1 MSEQDAKLASLMNR
15 LNEPSTSSAHAGSA
29 HAQDD
34 DEDIFA
40 ELEAEIENDSSA
52 AFREHG
58 MEQLKREMEQ
68 LQQKKSDGHGQYRE
82 VTDEKEVIRLSAHK
96 PRCVVHFFHH
106 KFKRCEIMDKHLSVR
121 ALLNPSTRLVLTRCS
136 LDPQR
141 IAPKY
146 FNTLFIRVFV
156 ENVPWLVE
164 RLGIKV
170 LPCVITFVNGV
181 SKDRIVGFEELG
193 NTDQFDTATLEW
205 KLLNSGVIEKDDSSG
220 PAVNYG
226 AKPAVRQ
233 HIRGRPQDDDSDF
246 DLDD

>member
-1 MSEQDAKLASLMNR
+1 MSGDDAKVASLMTR
-15 LNEPSTSSAHAGSA
+15 LNEPGTSSAHSEDAL
-29 HAQDD
+29 
-34 DEDIFA
+34 DEDEIFA

-52 AFREHG
+52 AFRERG
-58 MEQLKREMEQ
+58 VEQLKREMNQ
-68 LQQKKSDGHGQYRE
+68 LQQMRNDGHGQYRE
-82 VTDEKEVIRLSAHK
+82 VTDEKEVIRLTANK

-106 KFKRCEIMDKHLSVR
+106 KFKRCEIMDKHL
-121 ALLNPSTRLVLTRCS
+121 A
-136 LDPQR
+136 R

-146 FNTLFIRVFV
+146 FNTLFIKVFV

-164 RLGIKV
+164 KLAIKV
-170 LPCVITFVNGV
+170 LPCVMTFLNGV

-205 KLLNSGVIEKDDSSG
+205 KLLNSGVIQKEESSG
-220 PAVNYG
+220 PSINYG
-226 AKPAVRQ
+226 AKSTVRH

>member
-1 MSEQDAKLASLMNR
+1 MSEQDAKLASLMSR
-15 LNEPSTSSAHAGSA
+15 LNEPSTSSAHTADA
-29 HAQDD
+29 AQD

-68 LQQKKSDGHGQYRE
+68 LQQMKSDGHGQYRE

-96 PRCVVHFFHH
+96 PRCVIHFFHH
-106 KFKRCEIMDKHLSVR
+106 KFKRCEIMDKHLS
-121 ALLNPSTRLVLTRCS
+121 
-136 LDPQR
+136 R

-170 LPCVITFVNGV
+170 LPCVIPFVNGV

-193 NTDQFDTATLEW
+193 NTDQFETATLEW
-205 KLLNSGVIEKDDSSG
+205 KLLNSGVIQKDDSFG
-220 PAVNYG
+220 PTINYG

-233 HIRGRPQDDDSDF
+233 RVRGRPQDDDSDF

>member
-1 MSEQDAKLASLMNR
+1 MSEHEAKLASLMAR
-15 LNEPSTSSAHAGSA
+15 ANEPSTSSSRDHT
-29 HAQDD
+29 QDD

-68 LQQKKSDGHGQYRE
+68 LQQMKNDGHGQYRE
-82 VTDEKEVIRLSAHK
+82 VTDEKEVIRLSANK
-96 PRCVVHFFHH
+96 PRCVIHFFHH
-106 KFKRCEIMDKHLSVR
+106 KFKRCEIMDKHLS
-121 ALLNPSTRLVLTRCS
+121 
-136 LDPQR
+136 R

-146 FNTLFIRVFV
+146 FDTLFIRVFV

-170 LPCVITFVNGV
+170 LPCVMTFMNGV

-205 KLLNSGVIEKDDSSG
+205 KLLDSGVIQKDDSFG
-220 PAVNYG
+220 PTVTYG
-226 AKPAVRQ
+226 AKPAVRS

>member
-1 MSEQDAKLASLMNR
+1 MTTSENDIKVASLINR
-15 LNEPSTSSAHAGSA
+15 LNEPSTSSAHSGA
-29 HAQDD
+29 AQD

-52 AFREHG
+52 EFRERG
-58 MEQLKREMEQ
+58 MEQLKREMER
-68 LQQKKSDGHGQYRE
+68 LQQMKNDGHGQYRE
-82 VTDEKEVIRLSAHK
+82 VTDEKEVIRLSANK
-96 PRCVVHFFHH
+96 PRCVIHYFHH
-106 KFKRCEIMDKHLSVR
+106 KFKRCEIMDQHLAVR
-121 ALLNPSTRLVLTRCS
+121 LAVALTSILMSFVSST
-136 LDPQR
+136 PQR

-170 LPCVITFVNGV
+170 LPCVMTFINGV
-181 SKDRIVGFEELG
+181 SKDRFVGFEELG
-193 NTDQFDTATLEW
+193 NTDQFETATLEW
-205 KLLNSGVIEKDDSSG
+205 KLLNSGVIQKDESFGSS
-220 PAVNYG
+220 VNYG
-226 AKPAVRQ
+226 AKPAMRQ

>member
-1 MSEQDAKLASLMNR
+1 MSEQNAKLASLMNR
-15 LNEPSTSSAHAGSA
+15 LNEPSTSTAHSGSA
-29 HAQDD
+29 DAQD

-52 AFREHG
+52 TFREHG
-58 MEQLKREMEQ
+58 MEQLKREMEL

-82 VTDEKEVIRLSAHK
+82 VTDEKEVIRLSANK
-96 PRCVVHFFHH
+96 PRCVIHFFHH
-106 KFKRCEIMDKHLSVR
+106 KFKRCEIMDKHLS
-121 ALLNPSTRLVLTRCS
+121 
-136 LDPQR
+136 R

-170 LPCVITFVNGV
+170 LPCVITFVDGV

-205 KLLNSGVIEKDDSSG
+205 KLLNSGELRPYKDDSSG
-220 PAVNYG
+220 PAINYG

-233 HIRGRPQDDDSDF
+233 HVRGRPQDDDSDF

>member
-1 MSEQDAKLASLMNR
+1 MSENHAKIASIVAH
-15 LNEPSTSSAHAGSA
+15 LNEPNTSSSSSRSA
-29 HAQDD
+29 ED

-52 AFREHG
+52 TFREHG

-68 LQQKKSDGHGQYRE
+68 LQQAKSDGHGQYRE
-82 VTDEKEVIRLSAHK
+82 VTDEKEVIRLSANK
-96 PRCVVHFFHH
+96 PRCVIHFFHH
-106 KFKRCEIMDKHLSVR
+106 KFKRCEIMDKHL
-121 ALLNPSTRLVLTRCS
+121 A
-136 LDPQR
+136 R

-164 RLGIKV
+164 RLGVKV
-170 LPCVITFVNGV
+170 LPCVVTFVNGV
-181 SKDRIVGFEELG
+181 SKDRFVGFEELG

-205 KLLNSGVIEKDDSSG
+205 KLLNSGTIRTVRLIFDFSAYSRLLKGVVQKDDSFG
-220 PAVNYG
+220 PSVTYG

-233 HIRGRPQDDDSDF
+233 QIRGRPQDDDSDF

>member
-1 MSEQDAKLASLMNR
+1 MSANDAKVASLMAR
-15 LNEPSTSSAHAGSA
+15 LNEPGTSSAHSGDAL
-29 HAQDD
+29 DD
-34 DEDIFA
+34 DEIFA

-58 MEQLKREMEQ
+58 MEQLKREMDQ
-68 LQQKKSDGHGQYRE
+68 LQQMRSDGHGQHRE
-82 VTDEKEVIRLSAHK
+82 VTDEKEVIRLTANK

-106 KFKRCEIMDKHLSVR
+106 KFKRCEIMDKHL
-121 ALLNPSTRLVLTRCS
+121 A
-136 LDPQR
+136 R

-146 FNTLFIRVFV
+146 FNTLFIKVFV

-170 LPCVITFVNGV
+170 LPCVMTFLNGV

-205 KLLNSGVIEKDDSSG
+205 KLLNSGVIQKEESSG
-220 PAVNYG
+220 PSINYG
-226 AKPAVRQ
+226 AKPSVRQ
-233 HIRGRPQDDDSDF
+233 QIRGRPQDDDSDF

>member
-1 MSEQDAKLASLMNR
+1 MSENDAKIASIVAR
-15 LNEPSTSSAHAGSA
+15 LNEPSTSSSSSRRTA
-29 HAQDD
+29 DD

-52 AFREHG
+52 SFREHG
-58 MEQLKREMEQ
+58 MEQLKREMAQ
-68 LQQKKSDGHGQYRE
+68 LQQAKSDGHGQYRE
-82 VTDEKEVIRLSAHK
+82 VTDEKEVIRLSAK
-96 PRCVVHFFHH
+96 PLRNKSRCVIHFFHH
-106 KFKRCEIMDKHLSVR
+106 KFKRCEIMDKHL
-121 ALLNPSTRLVLTRCS
+121 A
-136 LDPQR
+136 R

-164 RLGIKV
+164 RLGVKV
-170 LPCVITFVNGV
+170 LPCVITFANGV
-181 SKDRIVGFEELG
+181 SKDRFVGFEELG

-205 KLLNSGVIEKDDSSG
+205 KLLNSGVVQKDDSFG
-220 PAVNYG
+220 PSVTYG

-233 HIRGRPQDDDSDF
+233 QIRGRPQDDDSDF

>member
-1 MSEQDAKLASLMNR
+1 MSEQEAKIASMIAR
-15 LNEPSTSSAHAGSA
+15 LNEPSTSASSSGP
-29 HAQDD
+29 AQSSSSVAQD

-58 MEQLKREMEQ
+58 MEQLKREMQQ

-82 VTDEKEVIRLSAHK
+82 VTDEKEVLRLSAK
-96 PRCVVHFFHH
+96 EPRCVIHFFHH
-106 KFKRCEIMDKHLSVR
+106 KFKRCEIMDKHL
-121 ALLNPSTRLVLTRCS
+121 ARL
-136 LDPQR
+136 
-141 IAPKY
+141 APKY

-170 LPCVITFVNGV
+170 LPCVMTFMDGV

-205 KLLNSGVIEKDDSSG
+205 KLLNSGVIQKEDSFGSS
-220 PAVNYG
+220 VTYG
-226 AKPAVRQ
+226 VKSTVRKNV
-233 HIRGRPQDDDSDF
+233 RGRPQDDDSDF

>member
-1 MSEQDAKLASLMNR
+1 MSDQQARLASILER
-15 LNEPSTSSAHAGSA
+15 LNEPSTSSSHRSGEAL
-29 HAQDD
+29 D

-58 MEQLKREMEQ
+58 MDELKREMAT

-82 VTDEKEVIRLSAHK
+82 VTDEKEVIRLSAK
-96 PRCVVHFFHH
+96 EPRCVVHFFHH
-106 KFKRCEIMDKHLSVR
+106 NFKRCEIMDKHL
-121 ALLNPSTRLVLTRCS
+121 A
-136 LDPQR
+136 R

-164 RLGIKV
+164 RLGVKV
-170 LPCVITFVNGV
+170 LPCVITFVDGV
-181 SKDRIVGFEELG
+181 SKDRFVGFEELG

-205 KLLNSGVIEKDDSSG
+205 KLLNSGKATIASYFVLSILTDGTTGVIQKEESCV
-220 PAVNYG
+220 PNINYG
-226 AKPAVRQ
+226 AKPTVRKQ
-233 HIRGRPQDDDSDF
+233 VRGRPQDDDSDF
-246 DLDD
+246 DLD